1 MSATSIHFPPANSHQ
16 RCQDSG
22 TQKAGGVSG
31 DKFAS
36 SSLVYSEVKRILL
49 ISRLPILKLM
59 NSFGEDGFKPWELF
73 FCLKK
78 SSPKCFMTIGF
89 TWVSVARFLLT
100 MAWFILQV
108 HELSGWC
115 QLVSGRPYYKEKL
128 AELWSSLAEWS
139 TTIFKLESNYIKWK
153 NMICTKDKVSIYIH

>member
-1 MSATSIHFPPANSHQ
+1 MAVITPAVRKFKSMDKTHATNLVSIMFTSNKFMSATSIHFPPANSHQ

-73 FCLKK
+73 FLPKK

-115 QLVSGRPYYKEKL
+115 QLVSGRPYSKKNSLNCEV
-128 AELWSSLAEWS
+128 LW
-139 TTIFKLESNYIKWK
+139 
-153 NMICTKDKVSIYIH
+153 